1 VVEFFTEAGVLLIV
15 YYNVVVK
22 CKSAHFGVST
32 SLQLRGTAGLPFN
45 VLAKTSFI
53 TVPRDAMESGEAA
66 AGAVS
71 TLSTMSTLYVASYC
85 IFSVVYHVTA
95 LLSTVSTQM

>member
-1 VVEFFTEAGVLLIV
+1 MSLFFSQQCIAVFTVLLR
-15 YYNVVVK
+15 NT
-22 CKSAHFGVST
+22 C
-32 SLQLRGTAGLPFN
+32 LN
-45 VLAKTSFI
+45 
-53 TVPRDAMESGEAA
+53 ESGEAA

-71 TLSTMSTLYVASYC
+71 TLSTLYVASYC